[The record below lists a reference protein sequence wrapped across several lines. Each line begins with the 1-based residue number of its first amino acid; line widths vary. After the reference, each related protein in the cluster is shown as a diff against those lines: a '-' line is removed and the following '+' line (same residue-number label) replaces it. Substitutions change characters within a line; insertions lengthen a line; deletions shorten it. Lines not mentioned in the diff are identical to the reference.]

1 MLGASGCFWVK
12 GGIMGLCAY
21 CMRRECSCTTTR
33 RMPKTWSTPE
43 GEPLDHEQRRGNSNA
58 RGYNH
63 KWRKARE
70 TWLTKEPLCVS
81 CKAMGRVTPA
91 SVVGHITPHRGDSKL
106 FWNTSNWQSL
116 CEKCHN
122 SKTSRG
128 L

>member
-1 MLGASGCFWVK
+1 
-12 GGIMGLCAY
+12 MGLCAY

-91 SVVGHITPHRGDSKL
+91 SVVDHITPHRGDSKL